1 MADAQCLIESDAT
14 GHSEKFK
21 QGLHAMRNDSETS
34 DVTFICEDMKVVK
47 EHKMILKTFSP
58 VLREIIRNIPVTSAV
73 VYLKGINS
81 IIMDPLLDFM
91 YCGKVSID
99 KYLVPNFFKLG
110 KQFEVEL
117 LSEYWDS
124 ENDIYDTEEGN
135 REDGEV
141 LNDTENDSKKNE
153 NIETFACPR
162 CYKKFEF
169 EECLKRHFLK
179 YHENSQANIQVSIR
193 QKFSCPECDKKFCWV
208 SHVKRHMKSVHEGI
222 RYQCDHCDYTAT
234 QKVHLRY
241 HLKKKHSTELTQKLT
256 VCQEERIKIQI

>member
-21 QGLHAMRNDSETS
+21 QGLYAMRNDPETS
-34 DVTFICEDMKVVK
+34 DVTLICEDLKVVK
-47 EHKMILKTFSP
+47 GHKMVLKSFSP
-58 VLREIIRNIPVTSAV
+58 VLREILKNIPVTSAV

-81 IIMDPLLDFM
+81 NVMDPLLDFM
-91 YCGKVSID
+91 YYGKASID
-99 KYLVPNFFKLG
+99 KDLVYNFFKLG

-162 CYKKFEF
+162 CYK
-169 EECLKRHFLK
+169 
-179 YHENSQANIQVSIR
+179 
-193 QKFSCPECDKKFCWV
+193 
-208 SHVKRHMKSVHEGI
+208 
-222 RYQCDHCDYTAT
+222 
-234 QKVHLRY
+234 
-241 HLKKKHSTELTQKLT
+241 
-256 VCQEERIKIQI
+256 IQIIVKSLSIYVAIWFGLSRRGIWRFDCLVGFEHSHKARRTITLQ

>member
-1 MADAQCLIESDAT
+1 MAGDAECLIECDAN

-21 QGLHAMRNDSETS
+21 QSLHAMRNDPETS
-34 DVTFICEDMKVVK
+34 DVTLICEDLKVVK
-47 EHKMILKTFSP
+47 GHKMVLKSFSP

-135 REDGEV
+135 IEDGEV
-141 LNDTENDSKKNE
+141 IYDTEKEDSKKNG
-153 NIETFACPR
+153 NIETFACP
-162 CYKKFEF
+162 E
-169 EECLKRHFLK
+169 
-179 YHENSQANIQVSIR
+179 I
-193 QKFSCPECDKKFCWV
+193 
-208 SHVKRHMKSVHEGI
+208 
-222 RYQCDHCDYTAT
+222 
-234 QKVHLRY
+234 
-241 HLKKKHSTELTQKLT
+241 
-256 VCQEERIKIQI
+256 